1 MQIPEYFIKKIKQA
15 FGEEGEKWLE
25 ELPQTFLKCVKRW
38 DLADF
43 ILSNDLSH
51 NLIVF
56 ATSPD
61 YGAVALKIGVP
72 HADLFT
78 EMEALQLYGGR
89 HICVCYDLDKEL
101 GALLLER
108 FVPGV
113 NLTNEKGTTKR
124 VKIASDVIANLAI
137 QAKDNHEL
145 PAYSDWLDKAFSRAR
160 LENKVGQKMLSFI
173 DLAERMYGEIEAS
186 DRPKF
191 LLHGDLHHYNILQD
205 QNEEW
210 QAIDPKGV
218 IGQACMD
225 TARFMEN
232 QLDMVQYED
241 KKMCLDEMIDVF
253 SSKFNEP
260 KHIIA
265 TCLFI
270 DYVLSTCW
278 HFEDS
283 ILDENDQ
290 LDAIDRCEFVLKNYS
305 GAELWRIFSK
315 Q

>member
-1 MQIPEYFIKKIKQA
+1 MQIPEYFIKKIKLA
-15 FGEEGEKWLE
+15 FGEKGEKWLE
-25 ELPQTFLKCVKRW
+25 ALPQIFNKCIKKW
-38 DLADF
+38 NLTDF
-43 ILSNDLSH
+43 SLSNDLSH

-61 YGAVALKIGVP
+61 YGSVALKIGVP
-72 HADLFT
+72 HADLFK
-78 EMEALQLYGGR
+78 EMESLALYKGR
-89 HICVCYDLDKEL
+89 HICVCYDRDKEL

-108 FVPGV
+108 VVPGV
-113 NLTNEKGTTKR
+113 NLTNEKGTITR
-124 VKIASDVIANLAI
+124 VKIASDVISNLAI

-160 LENKVGQKMLSFI
+160 AENKVGQKMLSFI

-186 DRPKF
+186 DRQKV

-205 QNEEW
+205 QNGEW
-210 QAIDPKGV
+210 RAIDPKGV
-218 IGQACMD
+218 IGEACMD

-232 QLDMVQYED
+232 QLGMVQHEE
-241 KKMCLDEMIDVF
+241 KGNCLEEMLDVF

-278 HFEDS
+278 HFENS
-283 ILDENDQ
+283 TLDKNDQ
-290 LDAIDRCEFVLKNYS
+290 LDAIDRCEFALDYYNGV
-305 GAELWRIFSK
+305 
-315 Q
+315 